1 MSSERIEK
9 HQSELSSLESTDPEF
24 FQFLKENDAGL
35 LDFGKSEIDDIQ
47 EEEEDDSVQS
57 SIDVTDRFQ
66 L

>member
-57 SIDVTDRFQ
+57 SIDVIDLFQ